1 MSQNPSKSPRE
12 AIARRRCNWRWL
24 CISGMWLAGG
34 TFSAICIFQAIG
46 VTIVKIIHP
55 GNREMETNAAQTLL
69 IVMIPVMSII
79 PIGLLM
85 AVVGG
90 IGWAVKAMIRRN

>member
-1 MSQNPSKSPRE
+1 MSQNPYKSSRE

-34 TFSAICIFQAIG
+34 TFSAMCLIQAIG
-46 VTIVKIIHP
+46 LTIVKIIHP
-55 GNREMETNAAQTLL
+55 GNREMETSAGQILL
-69 IVMIPVMSII
+69 IVMIPIMFII
-79 PIGLLM
+79 PVGLLM

-90 IGWAVKAMIRRN
+90 IGWAVKAAIRR